1 MHANLAAGGK
11 RRRQPAHSAC
21 THPLPRLL
29 SLSLQAP
36 GGVSARCPYC
46 QASALQ
52 VYLRPLPSS
61 PAESEAEEGAAAD
74 GACEA
79 AADSDAPP
87 AAADLPAHPPS
98 SGNGSDAAR
107 AACTAS
113 SELSMGSLELDS
125 GAGVSVTAFLAPAP
139 AAAAREAVRQHQ
151 EALRSG
157 CIPGAAG
164 GSCGSGRVRVTLSLG
179 CDLRLLAEAAAEAS
193 RAQGPAIVAMVRR
206 ADQPDSGSSSG
217 SDSDEA
223 ASSGEAASRG
233 EAAGSSDSE
242 PGGGSRASD
251 MRPPAV
257 DEQPDTP
264 ATELAAQTEAPSL
277 PAEGGPAVLQ
287 LPDGSQQLVLLRS
300 AQQVAEE
307 EAAAAARARDEA
319 AAAAGAAAAATY
331 QPPATAEDERMR
343 SAIAQADAAL
353 LQHQP
358 PAPSRQPGDDWL
370 ERMRQADA
378 ALQAAVAR
386 RDAERFGSGGGGS
399 GDGGSGSH

>member
-1 MHANLAAGGK
+1 M
-11 RRRQPAHSAC
+11 
-21 THPLPRLL
+21 
-29 SLSLQAP
+29 QAP

-61 PAESEAEEGAAAD
+61 PAECEAEEGAATAD

-79 AADSDAPP
+79 AADGDAPP
-87 AAADLPAHPPS
+87 AAAVPPARPPS
-98 SGNGSDAAR
+98 SGCSSNTAR
-107 AACTAS
+107 AASTAS
-113 SELSMGSLELDS
+113 SGLSMGSLEFDNE
-125 GAGVSVTAFLAPAP
+125 AGVSVTAFLAPAP

-157 CIPGAAG
+157 CIPGAAD
-164 GSCGSGRVRVTLSLG
+164 GSCGSGLVPVTLSLE

-206 ADQPDSGSSSG
+206 ADQPSGSG
-217 SDSDEA
+217 
-223 ASSGEAASRG
+223 SGEAASG
-233 EAAGSSDSE
+233 EVSSSGESCGSGRSSSGSE

-251 MRPPAV
+251 TRPPAV
-257 DEQPDTP
+257 GEQPDTP
-264 ATELAAQTEAPSL
+264 ATELAAQPDTEPSL

-307 EAAAAARARDEA
+307 EAAAAAAARARDEA
-319 AAAAGAAAAATY
+319 AAGAGAAAAATY

-358 PAPSRQPGDDWL
+358 PVPSRQPGDDWL

-386 RDAERFGSGGGGS
+386 RDAERFGSGGS
-399 GDGGSGSH
+399 GDGGSGSD